1 MRNNVLRELV
11 EQRMRGHVSATLGCD
26 GDDCQL
32 VGPRDDTRLLQVG
45 IPSYNTINQSHTHTP
60 GTTRVSRY
68 QKCKTNRDFLC
79 LPLTTVGAPG
89 RVV

>member
-1 MRNNVLRELV
+1 VRNNVLRELV

-45 IPSYNTINQSHTHTP
+45 IPSYNTIDQSITHTHTHTHTRLTALFP
-60 GTTRVSRY
+60 GV
-68 QKCKTNRDFLC
+68 
-79 LPLTTVGAPG
+79 PG
-89 RVV
+89 